1 MTTPVS
7 VSVEINA
14 PVEKVWA
21 MITDLPRMGEWSPEN
36 QGGEWAKGATGPAIG
51 ATFKGRNK
59 NGKKKW
65 GTNVVV
71 NACDAPKKFSFGL
84 MVNRKTGVIGCMR
97 LSQRLQVAELHTVGW
112 ITVVLSLD
120 FWAK

>member
-71 NACDAPKKFSFGL
+71 NACDAPKKF
-84 MVNRKTGVIGCMR
+84 
-97 LSQRLQVAELHTVGW
+97 
-112 ITVVLSLD
+112 
-120 FWAK
+120 